1 MDAHTSDQSSTTKG
15 KGADVNGG
23 GPAGFR
29 PQHNMVAVV
38 PPREEDLQKSYATIV
53 GTGQLLSFKT
63 ARHAVQ
69 LNY

>member
-1 MDAHTSDQSSTTKG
+1 MDAHTSDHSSTTKG
-15 KGADVNGG
+15 KGADINGG

-53 GTGQLLSFKT
+53 GTGQ
-63 ARHAVQ
+63 
-69 LNY
+69 